1 MTETQ
6 RYDVSIVGG
15 GPAGCAAALFCG
27 RAGLET
33 VLVANGRSTLQKCAY
48 VENYLDFP
56 AGIEPRTLLTL
67 ARGHVEQSVYGRR
80 WDRRDRH
87 RGERVVPART
97 RRYCSDKGS
106 GGDGSTETTSEAPS
120 RSTALTRCLRKISDF
135 RDDERRLA
143 EPSFEPRSSDFVL
156 RFSRAAEPRERPE
169 GPPVPRC

>member
-56 AGIEPRTLLTL
+56 AGIEPRTLLIL
-67 ARGHVEQSVYGRR
+67 AREHVERSPYTVEDGTVGTVTEANGSFRLELDGEKVHADHVLVASWSDSDFLSTLGIETEQEPDGPVQEIIT
-80 WDRRDRH
+80 D
-87 RGERVVPART
+87 GER
-97 RRYCSDKGS
+97 SN
-106 GGDGSTETTSEAPS
+106 
-120 RSTALTRCLRKISDF
+120 
-135 RDDERRLA
+135 
-143 EPSFEPRSSDFVL
+143 
-156 RFSRAAEPRERPE
+156 
-169 GPPVPRC
+169 